1 MARKHPLLLRPF
13 VLVAL
18 AVALAGS
25 TLGAILLLRMHLALG
40 PVDTTWIQVH
50 GQAQVFGFIVPLVL
64 GFGTY
69 LVPRIAAGKPIRA
82 GLAAPALV
90 ALMLAAVLNFVV
102 PLVPGSAAF
111 LLRRALA
118 LLVAAG
124 SLAGAA
130 CLEAPLAARRR
141 ERGPR
146 RGHELLIEA
155 SLAFLALGG
164 LADAAA
170 WWLSASVPSSALPAG
185 LAAAAWRLAI
195 EGFALGMA
203 LAVSTRM
210 FAGFLGLAPGLAER
224 QHAPTRRD
232 KVFLAAASAWAAS
245 VLLGSVG
252 ALAGLD
258 RLEGIANLLFAA
270 GVLPL
275 SLQLGLSST
284 SGGPAIDRTRDAVF
298 PFGARTAYALLVAG
312 ATVGAAASLAELF
325 GLPVH
330 SLWFDARRHL
340 INIGFLLTLIATM
353 AGRLAPG
360 FAGRP
365 LALPWL
371 RVFALAGFAASSLLR
386 ALEGVAGQWGPAE
399 LLWLS
404 GLSGP
409 LAASALLALAASLG
423 ATLLMQPPPGGP
435 AETPRRWS
443 LCRAVQK
450 HRS

>member
-1 MARKHPLLLRPF
+1 MAPKHPLLVRPF
-13 VLVAL
+13 ALGAL

-25 TLGAILLLRMHLALG
+25 TLGAILLLRIHLALG
-40 PVDTTWIQVH
+40 PVEPRWIQVH

-69 LVPRIAAGKPIRA
+69 LVPRIAAGNPIRA
-82 GLAAPALV
+82 GLAAPALA
-90 ALMLAAVLNFVV
+90 ALMLAAVADFAA
-102 PLVPGSAAF
+102 PLVSGSAGF

-141 ERGPR
+141 ERER
-146 RGHELLIEA
+146 HRGHELLLAA

-170 WWLSASVPSSALPAG
+170 WWLSANVLEGELPAG
-185 LAAAAWRLAI
+185 LASAAWRLAI
-195 EGFALGMA
+195 EGFAIGMA

-210 FAGFLGLAPGLAER
+210 FSGFLGVAPALADR
-224 QHAPTRRD
+224 QRAPAFRD
-232 KVFLAAASAWAAS
+232 RIFFAAASIWAAS
-245 VLLGSVG
+245 VVLGSAG
-252 ALAGLD
+252 ALSGLG
-258 RLEGIANLLFAA
+258 RLERIADLLFAV
-270 GVLPL
+270 GVVPL
-275 SLQLGLSST
+275 SLQLGLAST
-284 SGGPAIDRTRDAVF
+284 SGGPAIDRTRDPIF
-298 PFGARTAYALLVAG
+298 TFGARTAYALLVAG
-312 ATVGAAASLAELF
+312 AMVGAAASGADLL

-365 LALPWL
+365 LALPGL
-371 RVFALAGFAASSLLR
+371 RVLALAGFALSALLR

-423 ATLLMQPPPGGP
+423 ATLLHG
-435 AETPRRWS
+435 
-443 LCRAVQK
+443 
-450 HRS
+450 